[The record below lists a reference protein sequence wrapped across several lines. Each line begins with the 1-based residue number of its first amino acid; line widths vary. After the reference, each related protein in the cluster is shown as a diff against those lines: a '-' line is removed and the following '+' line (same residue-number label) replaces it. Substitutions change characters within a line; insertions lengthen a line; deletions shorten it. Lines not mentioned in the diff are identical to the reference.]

1 MKPLTVVFSEESF
14 NQNLRKKHRPQ
25 KKLDFF
31 VKECYNEWN
40 ANKKELPSCGVTNMK
55 KDLSKE
61 FKRRKIQKPS
71 QPLAFFVMH
80 IMRLICRRRK
90 VAFVY
95 DEEYRALEK
104 QQAIFLCQH
113 KSSLDY
119 IYVFAGLGRLDVHV
133 LCGYQNIFQRFVYTL
148 LKKLGVI
155 AKLLYQPDLSAT
167 VQMLQA
173 VRIGDSLVIFP
184 EGIQSTSGSC
194 HPINPATMDLLE
206 KLRLPV
212 ALITTEGSYFAR
224 PRYSSD
230 VKRGKITVRFQKL
243 FDKEDFDTLSHDAL
257 YERLLER
264 FRYNEFTDRKEKVP
278 FYGKKPN
285 IYGLENIIY
294 KCPHCEEEACFYT
307 EGDQMICRH
316 CGFAVSMDCYYDIH
330 EKEHPL
336 PFANIDEWYKWQR
349 HVLAKEVQSP
359 DFMLEARVEFRK
371 INTER
376 LSKNY
381 SLVHI
386 GDGVLTL
393 TNRGLRY
400 VGTENGEEVDL
411 FFEAKAV
418 FSMTMSLQYDFD
430 IYYKNKYYNF
440 RLTENQKLMAKWMIA
455 SEEIHNLHDAAW
467 KKVSDEVYGYEK

>member
-148 LKKLGVI
+148 LKKLGGRVRKALSAQI
-155 AKLLYQPDLSAT
+155 TPDLPPMPPARRKFNSFWPSP
-167 VQMLQA
+167 
-173 VRIGDSLVIFP
+173 GK
-184 EGIQSTSGSC
+184 ST
-194 HPINPATMDLLE
+194 E
-206 KLRLPV
+206 
-212 ALITTEGSYFAR
+212 LITRTTIPVPCLPWGIICFGMLIS
-224 PRYSSD
+224 
-230 VKRGKITVRFQKL
+230 GK
-243 FDKEDFDTLSHDAL
+243 
-257 YERLLER
+257 
-264 FRYNEFTDRKEKVP
+264 P
-278 FYGKKPN
+278 
-285 IYGLENIIY
+285 
-294 KCPHCEEEACFYT
+294 
-307 EGDQMICRH
+307 
-316 CGFAVSMDCYYDIH
+316 
-330 EKEHPL
+330 
-336 PFANIDEWYKWQR
+336 
-349 HVLAKEVQSP
+349 
-359 DFMLEARVEFRK
+359 
-371 INTER
+371 
-376 LSKNY
+376 
-381 SLVHI
+381 
-386 GDGVLTL
+386 
-393 TNRGLRY
+393 
-400 VGTENGEEVDL
+400 
-411 FFEAKAV
+411 
-418 FSMTMSLQYDFD
+418 
-430 IYYKNKYYNF
+430 
-440 RLTENQKLMAKWMIA
+440 
-455 SEEIHNLHDAAW
+455 
-467 KKVSDEVYGYEK
+467 